1 MNVKNQYGQFTDSPV
16 EKRWF
21 LRFDTLF
28 LNEPH
33 RKILNRQP
41 KVKICYKCNLECAKL
56 EIDFKVL
63 SN

>member
-1 MNVKNQYGQFTDSPV
+1 MNTNRYGNYTDSPV
-16 EKRWF
+16 DKRWF

-28 LNEPH
+28 LKADH

-41 KVKICYKCNLECAKL
+41 EIKICHGCKLQCAKL
-56 EIDFKVL
+56 KIDFNVM